1 MSLPSVITRA
11 GDPVVER
18 FLDLVSTS
26 GNSTAA
32 ARAVGLHR
40 NSFYERAARDEAFR
54 LRWDAALLQSRQN
67 IAQDILEKASVVSGR
82 IVEERLLDADGNVV
96 LDDDFEPVTVRR
108 LVDYDSRILA
118 KMVDKFLESADG
130 PPTNN
135 IQINNVAPQAP
146 RQRRLVVSAAED
158 AHRPMLTAE
167 AAGHAPR
174 GAPGP
179 AIEAD
184 FEVVREN

>member
-1 MSLPSVITRA
+1 MSLPVAITRA

-67 IAQDILEKASVVSGR
+67 IAQDILEKAVTVSGR
-82 IVEERLLDADGNVV
+82 IVYEPKMDAEGNVE
-96 LDDDFEPVTVRR
+96 LDDDFEPVMVRR

-118 KMVDKFLESADG
+118 KMVDKFVASEDG
-130 PPTNN
+130 PPVNN
-135 IQINNVAPQAP
+135 ILVQNVAPQAP
-146 RQRRLVVSAAED
+146 RQRRLVVSAPED
-158 AHRPMLTAE
+158 AQPPMLTAD
-167 AAGHAPR
+167 APWQAPGAPR
-174 GAPGP
+174 P
-179 AIEAD
+179 AVEAD